1 MLEENTPSTPAV
13 DLPVPG
19 DPQGPAW
26 GVEAPRG
33 GKAVLNRII
42 KEKATV
48 PLFFGQTLISSLRDV
63 GYNSTTSALC
73 EHVDNAIQWGA
84 TEVRVYFRQTG
95 KKGAYETDVL
105 VLDNGSGM
113 APNIL
118 RFATSFGGSMVYDNR
133 SGIGRYGMG
142 MKTAALSMCPVMDLY
157 SWQES
162 GAYYNMTLDVE
173 AIGKERANLIELPE
187 PTLMDELPS
196 AVSDMLTKPL
206 SFPDRGEQMLVAEKP
221 GDLKDR
227 LGNSGTIV
235 FLPSCDRLTY
245 AKARTLCEH
254 AIKEMSRV
262 YRRFLAKGIKLYVNN
277 RLVAPFDPT
286 YSMAAARHSRIPE
299 IKVKESRLVF
309 SKVIEVKRSENN
321 REDPENAETAPA
333 TVRLYALPIE
343 DWGALPLKVRKN
355 DLHLYDDN
363 TISVLR
369 NDREVFVGTI
379 PQIMKRHSDAN
390 WLRIQIDFAGELDE
404 AFGVA
409 ANKQGIR
416 PKDYVVNDLST
427 ALDAEISAL
436 REQIKKYQSE
446 QTVGRHGSKP
456 SEGEMKADEAER
468 RQAKPVPA
476 PAPTTEEEQR
486 QLDENLRTL
495 AMMLKRE
502 KETDEDAFERVKS
515 SKHIMHYK
523 HDAYWPFYH
532 VDQRYGKIIL
542 TINTAH
548 PFYDRLYAPLAS
560 AALTLDTRVA
570 EGAPAD
576 ADENAAEPQTFTGA
590 KEALV
595 ALQLMLLSLARTQSS
610 MALQDPERT
619 QTFDLFRKEW
629 SDTYATQ
636 LGAAI
641 L

>member
-1 MLEENTPSTPAV
+1 MLEENTQSIPEV
-13 DLPVPG
+13 DLQNPG
-19 DPQGPAW
+19 ELENPMW
-26 GVEAPRG
+26 GEEAPRG

-84 TEVRVYFRQTG
+84 TEVRVYFRQAG

-142 MKTAALSMCPVMDLY
+142 MKTAALSMSPVMDLY
-157 SWQES
+157 SWQEPR
-162 GAYYNMTLDVE
+162 AYYNMTLDVE
-173 AIGKERANLIELPE
+173 AIGKERANLIELPD
-187 PTLMDELPS
+187 PTLMDRLPS
-196 AVSDMLTKPL
+196 EVSDMLTKPM
-206 SFPDRGEQMLVAEKP
+206 SFPDRNEQTLFADKLDE
-221 GDLKDR
+221 LRDR
-227 LGNSGTIV
+227 LGKSGTIV
-235 FLPSCDRLTY
+235 FLPSCDRLTF

-262 YRRFLAKGIKLYVNN
+262 YRRFLAKGIKLYINN
-277 RLVAPFDPT
+277 RLVQPFDPT
-286 YSMAAARHSRIPE
+286 YSMAAARHARIPE
-299 IKVKESRLVF
+299 IKVKESRLVV
-309 SKVIEVKRSENN
+309 SKVIEVKRRENN
-321 REDPENAETAPA
+321 RQDSENAETAPA

-390 WLRIQIDFAGELDE
+390 WLRIQIDFAGQLDE

-416 PKDYVVNDLST
+416 PKDYVLKDLSA
-427 ALDAEISAL
+427 ALEAEISAL
-436 REQIKKYQSE
+436 REQIKKYQSA

-456 SEGEMKADEAER
+456 SEGEMTADEAER

-502 KETDEDAFERVKS
+502 KETDDEAFERVKS
-515 SKHIMHYK
+515 SKHIIHYR
-523 HDAYWPFYH
+523 HDVYWPFYH

-548 PFYDRLYAPLAS
+548 PFYERLYAPLSS
-560 AALTLDTRVA
+560 AALTLDTRSA
-570 EGAPAD
+570 EGAPGD
-576 ADENAAEPQTFTGA
+576 ADENAAEPQTFKGA

-610 MALQDPERT
+610 MALQDPERVH
-619 QTFDLFRKEW
+619 TFDLFRKEW

-636 LGAAI
+636 LGAAGS
-641 L
+641 

>member
-1 MLEENTPSTPAV
+1 MQEETASTSPEVDIQTPV
-13 DLPVPG
+13 
-19 DPQGPAW
+19 W
-26 GVEAPRG
+26 GEDAPRG

-42 KEKATV
+42 QEKATV

-73 EHVDNAIQWGA
+73 EHVDNAIQWAA

-95 KKGAYETDVL
+95 KIGNLKTDVL
-105 VLDNGSGM
+105 VLDNGTGM

-118 RFATSFGGSMVYDNR
+118 KFATSFGGSMVFDNR

-142 MKTAALSMCPVMDLY
+142 MKTAALSMSPVMDLY
-157 SWQES
+157 SWQEP

-173 AIGKERANLIELPE
+173 AIGKEKSNLIQLPD
-187 PTLMDELPS
+187 PTLMDLLPS
-196 AVSDMLTKPL
+196 EITEILTKAL
-206 SFPDRGEQMLVAEKP
+206 SFPNRDEQNLLTHNADE
-221 GDLKDR
+221 LKER
-227 LGNSGTIV
+227 LGKSGTIV
-235 FLPSCDRLTY
+235 YLPACDRLTS

-262 YRRFLAKGIKLYVNN
+262 YRRSLAKGTKLYVNN
-277 RLVAPFDPT
+277 RLVEPFDPT
-286 YSMAAARHSRIPE
+286 YSMAAARHAKIPE
-299 IKVKESRLVF
+299 ITVKESRVVF
-309 SKVIEVKRSENN
+309 SKVIQVKRSENQP
-321 REDPENAETAPA
+321 DPDSIETAPV

-390 WLRIQIDFAGELDE
+390 WFRIQIDFPGELDE

-416 PKDYVVNDLST
+416 LKDYVLQAISGV
-427 ALDAEISAL
+427 LDGEIAAL

-446 QTVGRHGSKP
+446 QTVIRHGSKP
-456 SEGEMKADEAER
+456 SAGEMKADEAER
-468 RQAKPVPA
+468 RQAKPLIEL
-476 PAPTTEEEQR
+476 APTTPEEQQ

-502 KETDEDAFERVKS
+502 KETDDEAFERVKN

-532 VDQRYGKIIL
+532 VDQRFGKIIL

-548 PFYDRLYAPLAS
+548 PFYERLYEPLS
-560 AALTLDTRVA
+560 RAALTLDTRAA

-576 ADENAAEPQTFTGA
+576 AEDNAAEPQTFKGA
-590 KEALV
+590 QDALV
-595 ALQLMLLSLARTQSS
+595 ALQLMLLALARAQAS
-610 MALQDPERT
+610 MALQDPDRT

-629 SDTYATQ
+629 SETYATQ
-636 LGAAI
+636 LGSV
-641 L
+641 